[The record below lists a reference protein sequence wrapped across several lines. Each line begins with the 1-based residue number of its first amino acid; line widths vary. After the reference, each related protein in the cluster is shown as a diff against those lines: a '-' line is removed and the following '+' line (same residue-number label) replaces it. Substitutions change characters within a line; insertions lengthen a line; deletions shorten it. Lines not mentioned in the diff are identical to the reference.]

1 MKRTFIFNDEKD
13 RWIEESEILLFH
25 DILAI
30 FDEES
35 SSIYL
40 WKGPKLKE
48 KKAKQGKKR
57 LKELL
62 SEISEKEWNVYEDED
77 SFPSEI
83 QDILNSMLEP
93 TKERRKVDRLNFSH
107 FFTIRSCFLVLLGI
121 VIFHTLSVISAVI
134 PLFNPTGGSSLLI
147 TAAFYEFW
155 LLGYQSFVVV
165 SLILCIINLLIA
177 IYERDIELIIFS
189 LIGIMVS
196 IGILLYLQ
204 RGIFLFLHQPGST
217 SSLYLI
223 SLYDMI
229 VFSILNLLSLLL
241 ALLPHI
247 YKLFSFINTYWKF
260 IYISH
265 KDGIVNES
273 R

>member
-13 RWIEESEILLFH
+13 RWIEESEILLFQ
-25 DILAI
+25 DLLAI

-40 WKGPKLKE
+40 WKGPKIKE

-62 SEISEKEWNVYEDED
+62 SEKTEKKWTLYEDKN

-83 QDILNSMLEP
+83 QKTLNSMLEP
-93 TKERRKVDRLNFSH
+93 TKERRKIDRLNFSH
-107 FFTIRSCFLVLLGI
+107 FFTIRLCFLVLLGI
-121 VIFHTLSVISAVI
+121 VLFHTLSIISAVI
-134 PLFNPTGGSSLLI
+134 PLFNPIGGSSLLI

-155 LLGYQSFVVV
+155 LFGYQSFVVI

-189 LIGIMVS
+189 LIGIVVN
-196 IGILLYLQ
+196 IGITLYLQ

-223 SLYDMI
+223 SLSEMI
-229 VFSILNLLSLLL
+229 VFSILNLLALLL

-247 YKLFSFINTYWKF
+247 YKLFNFVNIYWKF
-260 IYISH
+260 IYISS
-265 KDGIVNES
+265 KDGIINES